1 MADFKALIT
10 EEVDGKYVSSI
21 KTRSTDD
28 LPAGDVLINVK
39 FSSLNFKDALSSIG
53 NKGVTR
59 NYPHTPGIDA
69 AGVVAESASPDFKKG
84 DEVIVTGYDL
94 GMNTSGGYGE
104 YIRVPAGWVVKK
116 PEGLSLR
123 ETMIY
128 GTAGFTAALSV
139 IKLLDHGVTP
149 DKGPVLVTG
158 STGGVGSVAV
168 AMLAKLGFRVTAVTG
183 KAEKADFL
191 KTLGAA
197 EVIGRDAAMD
207 DGKRPMLKGIYA
219 GVVDTVGGSIL
230 GTALKTTAYGGA
242 VTTCGL
248 TQSPELLTT
257 VFPFILRGISLL
269 GVDSVELPLE
279 VKKATW
285 KRISSDLKLSNL
297 EELAVD
303 VPLEKITDYF
313 PQILKGGLAGRVV
326 VKI

>member
-1 MADFKALIT
+1 MADFRALVT
-10 EEVDGKYVSSI
+10 EEADGKYVSTV

-28 LPAGDVLINVK
+28 LPSGDVLINVK
-39 FSSLNFKDALSSIG
+39 YSSVNFKDALSSIG

-69 AGVVAESASPDFKKG
+69 AGVVTESSSADFKAG

-116 PEGLSLR
+116 PDGLTLR
-123 ETMIY
+123 EAMVY

-139 IKLLDHGVTP
+139 IKLQEHGVTP

-168 AMLAKLGFRVTAVTG
+168 AMLAKLGYKVAAVTG

-191 KTLGAA
+191 KKLGAS
-197 EVIGRDAAMD
+197 EIVGREEAVDES
-207 DGKRPMLKGIYA
+207 KRPMLKGVYA

-230 GTALKTTAYGGA
+230 STALKTAAYGGA

-248 TQSPELLTT
+248 TQSPDLNTT
-257 VFPFILRGISLL
+257 VFPFILRGVSLL
-269 GVDSVELPLE
+269 GVDSVEIPIE
-279 VKKATW
+279 EKIKTW
-285 KRISSDLKLSNL
+285 GRISSDLKLDNL
-297 EELAVD
+297 EELARD
-303 VPLEKITDYF
+303 IKLEELPEYL
-313 PQILKGGLAGRVV
+313 QMILKGKSTGRIVV
-326 VKI
+326 AV